1 MSNTPLGHNPPR
13 PDGDGFGSSPSVA
26 KHKAMANLRQELE
39 NEAKR
44 LNADPNFPGEAW
56 VEEGWRGPQISM
68 RLKKKDR

>member
-1 MSNTPLGHNPPR
+1 
-13 PDGDGFGSSPSVA
+13 
-26 KHKAMANLRQELE
+26 MANLRQELE